1 MKMKAGLFLLFFG
14 GIWTILTMVFNIIM
28 LTGAIDVFRA
38 QNFAET
44 TGTIIAAEVDRRRG
58 SDSTTYSPA
67 LEYTYDIAGQTY
79 TGTRYGVRDVSTSNR
94 GYAAEI
100 VRDHQPGTEVI
111 VFYDPDQPE
120 NALLNREFSGPMMIL
135 PIFMTPFNAVMLG
148 IWWLALS
155 SFRIKARRPI
165 AGGYRV
171 RHYPPLLNVR
181 LSAISP
187 VYGFLAGAGF
197 TGFVLIFA
205 VLVPTQGDPS
215 LAMVLWSMIG
225 VACGG
230 VCGAFIAWLYNRNP
244 KRWLTLNEST
254 GEIILPA
261 MKGRV
266 HEKTVDRDS
275 IEAIELMPATELEQ
289 RTDKRWA
296 STRMGGQGTSQG
308 DAVGHAVV
316 LIRSQADDAE
326 TNRDTLIPVLISL
339 SQIRAELFA
348 SWLAEQLD
356 VVRR

>member
-1 MKMKAGLFLLFFG
+1 MKMKAGLFLLLFG
-14 GIWTILTMVFNIIM
+14 GIWTFVTMAFNIIM
-28 LTGAIDVFRA
+28 LTSAIDIFRA
-38 QNFAET
+38 QQFAET

-58 SDSTTYSPA
+58 SDSTSYAPA
-67 LEYTYDIAGQTY
+67 LEYSYDIAGQTY

-94 GYAAEI
+94 GYAARI
-100 VRDHQPGTEVI
+100 VQDHQPGTEV
-111 VFYDPDQPE
+111 VVYYDPNQPE
-120 NALLNREFSGPMMIL
+120 NAVLNREFSGPMMIL

-148 IWWLALS
+148 CWWIALS
-155 SFRIKARRPI
+155 SIWIKTRRPI

-171 RHYPPLLNVR
+171 RYFPPLLNVR

-197 TGFVLIFA
+197 TGFLLIFA
-205 VLVPTQGDPS
+205 ILIPTQGDPS

-225 VACGG
+225 VVCGG
-230 VCGAFIAWLYNRNP
+230 VCGVFIAWIYNRSP
-244 KRWLTLNEST
+244 KRWLTLDEST
-254 GEIILPA
+254 GEIILPTL
-261 MKGRV
+261 KGRG

-289 RTDKRWA
+289 RTGKRWA
-296 STRMGGQGTSQG
+296 STRMGGRGSSQG

-316 LIRSQADDAE
+316 FVRQPADDTE
-326 TNRDTLIPVLISL
+326 TDRDTLIPVLICL